1 MRNIYNTKYPAI
13 ISVFTLSIF
22 YFFTCRSVF
31 AQLSASSLPQDSLIT
46 SLNEVIV
53 SENRLQTP
61 FSEQNRNIN
70 ILTKEQIRN
79 LPAKSVSELLSFI
92 PGVDVRQRGPWGTQ
106 ADVSIDGGT
115 FEQTMILVNGI
126 KVNDP
131 QTAHHSMN
139 IPIPI
144 AAIERIEVIR
154 GPAAR
159 IYGINSLTG
168 AINIVTRT
176 PNTNFYEG
184 SAQVSSSFKDKEDGN
199 GVYNGRSLQLGAG
212 ITAGVS
218 THLLY
223 GSHDAGNGYRYNTAY
238 NNSKLFYQGKIKNN
252 HEGLWNLMGGY
263 TYNRF
268 GANAYYAPPNDK
280 EAKEIV
286 QTALF
291 SLGFTGNGTGSWTFA
306 PRVSYRYNYD
316 DYRYNQYDLSLFR
329 NLHHSH
335 VLNTELNTTYNT
347 GKGLLGLGLE
357 LRNEF
362 LISTN
367 MGDRQ
372 RNNYGMYAEYKMDFS
387 DRLTA
392 NMGAYA
398 NYNSHFGWQ
407 VYPGFD
413 LGYKMTSQ
421 WRFYINTGSGQRIPS
436 FTDLY
441 TSGGGNIGNPD
452 LTAENAWY
460 AEGGLKYNSERSF
473 VSASYFYRKIND
485 FIDWT
490 RGNTEESWRP
500 SNFMQNQ
507 VHGINVTANWQLNDS
522 ESRHWYLNV
531 AYNYLNPKV
540 TSSRQD
546 NVLSKYAIES
556 LRHQLATQLSFN
568 IKSISFS
575 ISERFVERINY
586 RNYFLTDAKMSYK
599 WKDYRLFLDANNIF
613 DITYVEASAIP
624 LPGRWFNL
632 GFNCS
637 I

>member
-1 MRNIYNTKYPAI
+1 MG
-13 ISVFTLSIF
+13 VFTLSIF
-22 YFFTCRSVF
+22 YFFACHSVF
-31 AQLSASSLPQDSLIT
+31 AQLSVSPFPQDSLIT
-46 SLNEVIV
+46 SLQEVII

-70 ILTKEQIRN
+70 ILTKEQIRS

-92 PGVDVRQRGPWGTQ
+92 PGVDVRQRGPWGAQ
-106 ADVSIDGGT
+106 ADISIDGGT
-115 FEQTMILVNGI
+115 FEQTMILVNGV

-139 IPIPI
+139 IPIPVG
-144 AAIERIEVIR
+144 AIERIEVIR

-176 PNTNFYEG
+176 PDTNFYEG
-184 SAQVSSSFKDKEDGN
+184 SAQVSSSFRDKENGS
-199 GVYNGRSLQLGAG
+199 GVYNSRGLQLGAG
-212 ITAGVS
+212 VTAGAS

-238 NNSKLFYQGKIKNN
+238 NNSKLFYQGTIKNN

-263 TYNRF
+263 TYNNF

-291 SLGFTGNGTGSWTFA
+291 ALGFTSNSTRGWKFA
-306 PRVSYRYNYD
+306 PRVSYRYNHD
-316 DYRYNQYDLSLFR
+316 DYQYNQYDLSLFR

-335 VLNTELNTTYNT
+335 VLNTELNTTYHT

-372 RNNYGMYAEYKMDFS
+372 RNNYGMYAEYQTDFS

-392 NMGAYA
+392 NMGTYV

-407 VYPGFD
+407 VYPGLD
-413 LGYKMTSQ
+413 LGYKITSHL
-421 WRFYINTGSGQRIPS
+421 RVYINTGSGQRVPS

-441 TSGGGNIGNPD
+441 TNGGGNIGNPN

-490 RGNTEESWRP
+490 RGNIEESWRP

-507 VHGINVTANWQLNDS
+507 VHGININANWQLNNSDS
-522 ESRHWYLNV
+522 RQWYLSL

-540 TSSRQD
+540 TSAHQD

-556 LRHQLATQLSFN
+556 LKHQLAAQLSFS
-568 IKSISFS
+568 IKPISFS
-575 ISERFVERINY
+575 LSERFVERINY
-586 RNYFLTDAKMSYK
+586 KNYFLTDAKMSYK
-599 WKDYRLFLDANNIF
+599 WKNYRLFLDANNIF
-613 DITYVEASAIP
+613 DTTYVELSAIP